1 MNSGYYHLE
10 EKYVQYLIFFVH
22 FAELAEGVRAG
33 TKAAAV
39 ACVASAIPTVRE
51 LSFSSDLIIVC

>member
-1 MNSGYYHLE
+1 MNFGQYYKV
-10 EKYVQYLIFFVH
+10 EKICLIPDLFVH

-51 LSFSSDLIIVC
+51 LMFF